1 MVWFSEQPRSA
12 AGAGEQQCPGGA
24 SAAEALLFTAIITMR
39 LQAALEAPLAAA
51 EVPLV
56 YLPGPQP
63 HHVSPLDFDHT
74 DMLVADAYEAAQTFL
89 ASLHVDGPGL
99 YGSPSGQAAP
109 PAVS

>member
-1 MVWFSEQPRSA
+1 
-12 AGAGEQQCPGGA
+12 
-24 SAAEALLFTAIITMR
+24 MR

-56 YLPGPQP
+56 YLPGPVL
-63 HHVSPLDFDHT
+63 HRVSPLDFDHT
-74 DMLVADAYEAAQTFL
+74 DVLVADAYEAAQTFL
-89 ASLHVDGPGL
+89 AALHVDGPGL